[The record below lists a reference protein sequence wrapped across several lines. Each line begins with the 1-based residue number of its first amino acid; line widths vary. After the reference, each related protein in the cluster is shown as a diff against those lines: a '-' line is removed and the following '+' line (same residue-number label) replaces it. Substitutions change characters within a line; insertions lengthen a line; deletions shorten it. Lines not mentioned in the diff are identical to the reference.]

1 MKVPFTLPVTWFP
14 DLEFTHRSYSKL
26 RVNLLLFH
34 ASWNSSLSSGSNTLP
49 VFNVQYE
56 ISRSWFSHSSDCS
69 ATIFLVHISAIAA
82 AVLYGLYSFASTF
95 SFLWLVFLDLLVDF
109 SISQWSLSEY
119 KCWIGH
125 NSMCDFGVRSLTSRM
140 TSYLPWYKSSTIPML
155 HFLLFLDRRQPGPI
169 KSVLFVII
177 GWLVCNAVFSETA
190 LRIFLIFAWS

>member
-109 SISQWSLSEY
+109 SISQWNSSGY
-119 KCWIGH
+119 KCWIDC
-125 NSMCDFGVRSLTSRM
+125 SMCDFDVRGLTLRM
-140 TSYLPWYKSSTIPML
+140 TSSLPFSNFPPFQCTIQSTIPL
-155 HFLLFLDRRQPGPI
+155 YNSSPITSPGRLLKILCTFNSR
-169 KSVLFVII
+169 FVST
-177 GWLVCNAVFSETA
+177 GSHAFFFS
-190 LRIFLIFAWS
+190 FN